1 MTRPA
6 GIPPGSPISAAILA
20 GGQSRRMGTDKALLR
35 LLPGDPTLIERVAA
49 AVGAVAAE
57 TLLVA
62 NDDRYASLGLRT
74 VPDAYPGAGA
84 LGGIYSAVVAAA
96 HEHCL
101 VVACDMP
108 FLAVPLLRALAAEP
122 RDYDVLAP
130 YLPVAE
136 GAENRQSDAGGVYE
150 TLHALYGRGALPAMR
165 EQLDA
170 GRYKIVGFF
179 PRVRVRAYPV
189 AAVRRHDPALRSFF
203 NVNTPARLAEAR
215 AMLAADS
222 TGTFRA

>member
-1 MTRPA
+1 MP
-6 GIPPGSPISAAILA
+6 IPPPLSAAILA

-35 LLPGDPTLIERVAA
+35 LSPDGPTLIERVAA
-49 AVGAVAAE
+49 AVGLVAAE

-62 NDDRYASLGLRT
+62 NDDRLASPDLRT
-74 VPDAYPGAGA
+74 APDAYPGAGA
-84 LGGIYSAVVAAA
+84 LGGIYRAIAAAA

-108 FLAVPLLRALAAEP
+108 FLSVPLLRAMAVQP

-130 YLPVAE
+130 FLPLAE
-136 GAENRQSDAGGVYE
+136 TVENRQGGPGGVYE
-150 TLHALYGRGALPAMR
+150 TLHAIYGRGALPAMR
-165 EQLDA
+165 EQLEA

-179 PRVRVRAYPV
+179 PRVRVRAFPV
-189 AAVRRHDPALRSFF
+189 AAVRRHDPELRSFF

-215 AMLAADS
+215 ALLAAGI
-222 TGTFRA
+222 TGT